1 MAGLRAC
8 CGAERWVAAMADR
21 RPFGDLP
28 TLFRAA
34 EEAWDDLEPAD
45 WREALEH
52 HPRLGG
58 SDLAARRFE
67 ATRSL
72 SRVEQA
78 GLLVAGESSRSALDK
93 AQRAY
98 EERFGFIFLIRAA
111 GRSTG
116 EIFAELERRM
126 AHDPET
132 ELAVA
137 AEELRQIGRLRLER
151 LFVDEEDTGG

>member
-1 MAGLRAC
+1 
-8 CGAERWVAAMADR
+8 MADR
-21 RPFGDLP
+21 QPFGDLP
-28 TLFRAA
+28 TLLRAA
-34 EEAWDDLEPAD
+34 EEAWDELEPAD

-72 SRVEQA
+72 SRVEQE
-78 GLLVAGESSRSALDK
+78 GLLAADESSRTVLDE

-111 GRSTG
+111 GRSFQ
-116 EIFAELERRM
+116 EILSELERRM

-151 LFVDEEDTGG
+151 LFGSEEGEGG